1 MKCHIATVLIVY
13 AFTEPAKGHKKKTH
27 DIIAHLPRGRLHD
40 IVDIS
45 CIKSREAEALYDTG
59 ANVLMSDAVILSG
72 DLLKIFLNYLNY
84 VSLSEQ
90 LT

>member
-1 MKCHIATVLIVY
+1 MYSQSQLKDT
-13 AFTEPAKGHKKKTH
+13 KKRPMILSPISPEA
-27 DIIAHLPRGRLHD
+27 DCIDL
-40 IVDIS
+40 VDIS

-59 ANVLMSDAVILSG
+59 ANVLMSNAVILSG

-90 LT
+90 LI